1 MENKITSYM
10 AIANDMNNHFWQIKN
25 ELEKDLKSVL
35 EIKGSIEFENP
46 LYIHFYGIGSIFV
59 NKIIIDDDY
68 GVSLYCEDKDMIKF
82 ITDIRDIDDFC
93 SLCTE
98 LGM

>member
-1 MENKITSYM
+1 MGNEIISYM
-10 AIANDMNNHFWQIKN
+10 AVANDMNNHFWQLKKG
-25 ELEKDLKSVL
+25 LEKDLKPIL

-46 LYIHFYGIGSIFV
+46 LYINFYGVGSIFV
-59 NKIIIDDDY
+59 NKIIIDNDY
-68 GVSLYCEDKDMIKF
+68 GVSLYCEDKDILKF

-93 SLCTE
+93 LLCTE

>member
-1 MENKITSYM
+1 MNRQIISYM
-10 AIANDMNNHFWQIKN
+10 AIANEMNNHFWQLKN
-25 ELEKDLKSVL
+25 GLEKDLKPIL

-46 LYIHFYGIGSIFV
+46 LYINFYGIGSIFI

-68 GVSLYCEDKDMIKF
+68 GVLLYCEDNV
-82 ITDIRDIDDFC
+82 ITKQITEIRDIDDFC
-93 SLCTE
+93 TLCTE

>member
-1 MENKITSYM
+1 MENKIISYM
-10 AIANDMNNHFWQIKN
+10 AIANDMNNHFWQIKKG
-25 ELEKDLKSVL
+25 LEKDLKPIL

-46 LYIHFYGIGSIFV
+46 LYINFYGIDSVFV
-59 NKIIIDDDY
+59 TKIIIGD
-68 GVSLYCEDKDMIKF
+68 EDSVLICDNNDVAQY

-93 SLCTE
+93 LLCTN